1 MISQSATGR
10 QLFAHAIVVCGLV
23 LGLTSFILAPLE
35 KQRLQADRELVAL
48 RQDLSQAGERERI
61 FEIAAVAGENA
72 DELREAITDR
82 SAGAMDELALHR
94 VYHEISARWGVKIDR
109 FDPSE
114 AKVSL
119 PRRNT
124 DKLVLP
130 TFAATVRIDAV
141 APLES
146 IVGMLDELSQ
156 TAGFMSVRSLKMT
169 PVADSNEKSVR
180 IRLENDHYSF
190 AVDTS
195 TRAAAQVEG
204 N

>member
-1 MISQSATGR
+1 MSSPTATGR

-35 KQRLQADRELVAL
+35 KQRLQADRELAAL

-61 FEIAAVAGENA
+61 LEAASVASESA
-72 DELREAITDR
+72 AELRQAIADR

-94 VYHEISARWGVKIDR
+94 VYHETSARWGVEIDR
-109 FDPSE
+109 FDPS
-114 AKVSL
+114 AVKVSL
-119 PRRNT
+119 PRRND

-130 TFAATVRIDAV
+130 AFAATVRIDAV

-146 IVGMLDELSQ
+146 IVGMLDELSR

-169 PVADSNEKSVR
+169 PVADSDEKAVR

-195 TRAAAQVEG
+195 AQATREEG